1 MVQLKIPAVFMRG
14 GTSRAIFFREAD
26 LPPDPAIRDRI
37 LLAAMGSPDSYGRQL
52 DGMGGGISSLSKV
65 AIIAPGSRPDADVN
79 YTFGQV
85 SVTDALVDYKGNCG
99 NISSAVGPY
108 AIDEGLLAAPRDGV
122 ATVRIHNTN
131 TRKIIL
137 ARVSVQ
143 EGQAAVEGDFVLQ
156 GVSGTGARIALEFLD
171 PGGAVT
177 GKLLPTGAPTE
188 SLEVPD
194 LGGLTV
200 SIVDA
205 TNPMVFVRAA
215 DLGLQGTEHPEAIDG
230 NTDLTRRLEQ
240 IRATAA
246 VRIGLAGSVQEA
258 SRKSQAV
265 PKIALV
271 ARPVAYRDLSGSDV
285 PPTSTDICA
294 RVMSMG
300 KAHRAFALTA
310 AMCLAVAARIPGT
323 VVQEALGPQ
332 AAADPSAD
340 IRLGHP
346 SGVLPIAALVRGG
359 HAEKV
364 VVYRTARRLM
374 EGFIRIPARV
384 LRGGTD

>member
-14 GTSRAIFFREAD
+14 GTSRAIFFRDAD
-26 LPPDPAIRDRI
+26 LPSDRAIRDRI

-65 AIIAPGSRPDADVN
+65 AIIAPPGRPDADVD

-85 SVTDALVDYKGNCG
+85 SVTDALVDYSGNCG

-108 AIDEGLLAAPRDGV
+108 SIDEGLIPVPRDGEG
-122 ATVRIHNTN
+122 TVRIHNTN

-137 ARVSVQ
+137 ARVPVQ
-143 EGQAAVEGDFVLQ
+143 GGEAAVEGNFVLQ

-177 GKLLPTGAPTE
+177 GKLLPTGAAQDI
-188 SLEVPD
+188 LEIS
-194 LGGLTV
+194 GIGRLTV

-205 TNPMVFVRAA
+205 TNPVVFVPAE
-215 DLGLQGTEHPEAIDG
+215 DLGLQGTEHPEVIDR
-230 NTDLTRRLEQ
+230 NTILTTRLEH
-240 IRATAA
+240 IRAAAA
-246 VRIGLAGSVQEA
+246 VRIGLATTVEEA

-271 ARPVAYRDLSGSDV
+271 APPVLYRDLSGAEV
-285 PPTSTDICA
+285 PGNSTDICA

-323 VVQEALGPQ
+323 VVQKAVGP
-332 AAADPSAD
+332 AAADPSSD
-340 IRLGHP
+340 VRLGHP
-346 SGVLPIAALVRGG
+346 SGVLPIAASVRGG
-359 HAEKV
+359 RAEKV

-374 EGFIRIPARV
+374 EGAIRVPARI
-384 LRGGTD
+384 LQDRAY

>member
-1 MVQLKIPAVFMRG
+1 MGQLKIPAVFMRG

-26 LPPDPAIRDRI
+26 LPPDPAVRDRI
-37 LLAAMGSPDSYGRQL
+37 ILAAMGSPDSYGRQL

-65 AIIAPGSRPDADVN
+65 AIIAPPARPDADVN

-85 SVTDALVDYKGNCG
+85 SVTDALVDYTGNCG

-108 AIDEGLLAAPRDGV
+108 AIDEALVAGAPGGV
-122 ATVRIHNTN
+122 TCVRIHNTN

-137 ARVSVQ
+137 ARVPVQ
-143 EGQAAVEGDFVLQ
+143 DGQAAVEGEFTLQ
-156 GVSGTGARIALEFLD
+156 GVSGSGARIALEFLD

-177 GKLLPTGAPTE
+177 GKLLPTGEARETMA
-188 SLEVPD
+188 VPGIGD
-194 LGGLTV
+194 IPV

-205 TNPMVFVRAA
+205 TNPMVFVRAG
-215 DLGLQGTEHPEAIDG
+215 DLALQGTEHPEAIDRQAA
-230 NTDLTRRLEQ
+230 LTARLEQ
-240 IRATAA
+240 IRAMAA
-246 VRIGLAGSVQEA
+246 VRIKLAASVEEA
-258 SRKSQAV
+258 TRKSQAV

-271 ARPVAYRDLSGSDV
+271 APPTSYRDLSGAEV
-285 PPTSTDICA
+285 PAASTDICA

-323 VVQEALGPQ
+323 VVQEAVGPA
-332 AAADPSAD
+332 AAADPAAD
-340 IRLGHP
+340 IRLGHA
-346 SGVLPIAALVRGG
+346 SGVLPIAAEVRGG
-359 HAEKV
+359 RAEKV

-374 EGFIRIPARV
+374 EGYIRIPARV
-384 LRGGTD
+384 LRAK

>member
-1 MVQLKIPAVFMRG
+1 MVQLRIPAVFMRG

-26 LPPDPAIRDRI
+26 LPSDPAVRDRI
-37 LLAAMGSPDSYGRQL
+37 ILAAMGSPDSYGRQL

-65 AIIAPGSRPDADVN
+65 AIIAPPGRPDADVN

-85 SVTDALVDYKGNCG
+85 SVTDALVDYTGNCG

-108 AIDEGLLAAPRDGV
+108 AIDEGLVPVPREGEG
-122 ATVRIHNTN
+122 TVRIHNTN
-131 TRKIIL
+131 TRKIIV
-137 ARVSVQ
+137 ARVPVRD
-143 EGQAAVEGDFVLQ
+143 GQAAAEGDFVLQ

-177 GKLLPTGAPTE
+177 GKLLPTGTVKDV
-188 SLEVPD
+188 LEIPGI
-194 LGGLTV
+194 GGLMV
-200 SIVDA
+200 SVVDA

-215 DLGLQGTEHPEAIDG
+215 DLGLQGTEHPEAIDR
-230 NTDLTRRLEQ
+230 NTALTTRLEQ
-240 IRATAA
+240 IRATVA
-246 VRIGLAGSVQEA
+246 VRIGLAGTTEEA
-258 SRKSQAV
+258 SRKSPAV

-271 ARPVAYRDLSGSDV
+271 SPPVLYRDLSGAEV
-285 PPTSTDICA
+285 PATSTDICA

-323 VVQEALGPQ
+323 VVQEAVGP
-332 AAADPSAD
+332 AAADPSSD

-346 SGVLPIAALVRGG
+346 SGVLPIAASVRGG

-364 VVYRTARRLM
+364 IVYRTARRLM
-374 EGFIRIPARV
+374 EGSIRIPSHV
-384 LRGGTD
+384 LQGK

>member
-1 MVQLKIPAVFMRG
+1 MVQLSIPAVFMRG
-14 GTSRAIFFREAD
+14 GTSRAIFFRDAD
-26 LPPDPAIRDRI
+26 LPPDQAVRDRVI
-37 LLAAMGSPDSYGRQL
+37 LAAMGSPDSYGRQL

-65 AIIAPGSRPDADVN
+65 AIIAPPARPDADVN

-85 SVTDALVDYKGNCG
+85 SVTDALVDYTGNCG

-108 AIDEGLLAAPRDGV
+108 AIDEGLVRVPREGE
-122 ATVRIHNTN
+122 ATLRIHNTN
-131 TRKIIL
+131 TRKIIV
-137 ARVSVQ
+137 ARVRVQ
-143 EGQAAVEGDFVLQ
+143 DGLAAVEGNFILQ

-177 GKLLPTGAPTE
+177 GKLLPTGGPKE
-188 SLEVPD
+188 LLEVP
-194 LGGLTV
+194 GVGSLTV

-205 TNPMVFVRAA
+205 TNPMVFLRAA
-215 DLGLQGTEHPEAIDG
+215 DLGLQGTEHPEALDR
-230 NTDLTRRLEQ
+230 NTTLTARLEQ

-246 VRIGLAGSVQEA
+246 VRIGLATTVEEA

-271 ARPVAYRDLSGSDV
+271 APPVVYRDLSGTEV
-285 PPTSTDICA
+285 PAISTDICA

-323 VVQEALGPQ
+323 VVQEAVGP

-346 SGVLPIAALVRGG
+346 SGVLPIAASVRGG
-359 HAEKV
+359 RAEKV

-374 EGFIRIPARV
+374 EGSIRVPVRM
-384 LRGGTD
+384 LQGK

>member
-14 GTSRAIFFREAD
+14 GTSRAIFFRDAD
-26 LPPDPAIRDRI
+26 LPPDQAVQDRVI
-37 LLAAMGSPDSYGRQL
+37 LAAMGSPDSYGRQL

-65 AIIAPGSRPDADVN
+65 AIIAPPARPDADVN

-85 SVTDALVDYKGNCG
+85 SVTDALVDYTGNCG

-108 AIDEGLLAAPRDGV
+108 AIDEGLVPVPREGE

-131 TRKIIL
+131 TRKIIV
-137 ARVSVQ
+137 ARVHVQ
-143 EGQAAVEGDFVLQ
+143 DGQAVVEGNFILQ
-156 GVSGTGARIALEFLD
+156 GVSGTGARITLEFLD

-177 GKLLPTGAPTE
+177 GKLLPTGGPKE
-188 SLEVPD
+188 LLEVP
-194 LGGLTV
+194 GVGSLTV

-205 TNPMVFVRAA
+205 TNPMVFLRAA
-215 DLGLQGTEHPEAIDG
+215 DLGLQGTEHPEALDR
-230 NTDLTRRLEQ
+230 NTTLTARLEQ

-246 VRIGLAGSVQEA
+246 VRIGLASTDEEA

-271 ARPVAYRDLSGSDV
+271 SPPVVYRDLSGTEV
-285 PPTSTDICA
+285 PAISTDICA
-294 RVMSMG
+294 RVLSMG

-323 VVQEALGPQ
+323 VVQEAVGP

-346 SGVLPIAALVRGG
+346 SGVLHIAASVRGG
-359 HAEKV
+359 RAEKV

-374 EGFIRIPARV
+374 EGSIRVPARM
-384 LRGGTD
+384 LQGK

>member
-1 MVQLKIPAVFMRG
+1 VVQLEIPAVFMRG

-26 LPPDPAIRDRI
+26 LPPDQAARDRI
-37 LLAAMGSPDSYGRQL
+37 ILAAMGSPDSYGRQL

-65 AIIAPGSRPDADVN
+65 AIIGPPTRPDADVN

-85 SVTDALVDYKGNCG
+85 GVTDALVDYRGNCG

-108 AIDEGLLAAPRDGV
+108 AIDEGLVKPPQNGLAAI
-122 ATVRIHNTN
+122 RIHNTN
-131 TRKIIL
+131 TQKIIV
-137 ARVSVQ
+137 ARVPVQ
-143 EGQAAVEGDFVLQ
+143 DGQAVVEGDFVLP

-177 GKLLPTGAPTE
+177 GKLLPTGEPQE
-188 SLEVPD
+188 VLEIPGAGALMASV
-194 LGGLTV
+194 
-200 SIVDA
+200 VDA
-205 TNPMVFVRAA
+205 TNPVVFVRAA
-215 DLGLQGTEHPEAIDG
+215 DLGLQGTEHPEAIDRD
-230 NTDLTRRLEQ
+230 TELTARLER

-246 VRIGLAGSVQEA
+246 VRIGLAADIEGA
-258 SRKSQAV
+258 GRTSQAV

-271 ARPVAYRDLSGSDV
+271 AAPRTYRDLSGNEV
-285 PPTSTDICA
+285 RAQSTDVCA

-323 VVQEALGPQ
+323 VVQAMVGPS

-340 IRLGHP
+340 IRIGHP
-346 SGVLPIAALVRGG
+346 SGVLPVAASVRGG

-374 EGFIRIPARV
+374 EGFIRVPARV
-384 LRGGTD
+384 LLEG

>member
-14 GTSRAIFFREAD
+14 GTSRAIFFRDAD
-26 LPPDPAIRDRI
+26 LPSDQATRDRI
-37 LLAAMGSPDSYGRQL
+37 ILAAMGSPDGYGRQL

-65 AIIAPGSRPDADVN
+65 AIIGPPSRPDADVD

-85 SVTDALVDYKGNCG
+85 SVADALVDYKGNCG

-108 AIDEGLLAAPRDGV
+108 AIDEEIVSAPRSGT
-122 ATVRIHNTN
+122 ATVRIHNAN
-131 TRKIIL
+131 TRKIIV
-137 ARVSVQ
+137 ARVPVQ
-143 EGQAAVEGDFVLQ
+143 NGQAAVEGDFVLQ
-156 GVSGTGARIALEFLD
+156 GVSGTGAKIALEFQD

-177 GKLLPTGAPTE
+177 GKLLPTGQPKE
-188 SLEVPD
+188 MLEVS
-194 LGGLTV
+194 GEGVFTV

-215 DLGLQGTEHPEAIDG
+215 DLGLLGTEHPEVIDRNG
-230 NTDLTRRLEQ
+230 ELAARLER

-246 VRIGLAGSVQEA
+246 VRVGLAPDVESA
-258 SRKSQAV
+258 TRKSQAV
-265 PKIALV
+265 PKIAMV
-271 ARPVAYRDLSGSDV
+271 ASPRPYTDLSGNPV
-285 PPTSTDICA
+285 PAEATDICA
-294 RVMSMG
+294 RVISMG

-323 VVQEALGPQ
+323 AVHEAVGP
-332 AAADPSAD
+332 AAAANPSAD

-346 SGVLPIAALVRGG
+346 SGVLPIAAMVREGV
-359 HAEKV
+359 AEQV

-374 EGFIRIPARV
+374 EGFVRVPSHV
-384 LRGGTD
+384 LRAR

>member
-26 LPPDPAIRDRI
+26 LPPDQAARDRI
-37 LLAAMGSPDSYGRQL
+37 ILAAMGSPDSYGRQL

-65 AIIAPGSRPDADVN
+65 AIIGPPTRPDADVN

-85 SVTDALVDYKGNCG
+85 GVTDALVDYRGDCG

-108 AIDEGLLAAPRDGV
+108 AIDEGLVKPPQSGV
-122 ATVRIHNTN
+122 AAIRIHNTN
-131 TRKIIL
+131 TQKIIV
-137 ARVSVQ
+137 AKVPVRD
-143 EGQAAVEGDFVLQ
+143 GQAAVEGDFVLP

-177 GKLLPTGAPTE
+177 GKLLPTGEPQE
-188 SLEVPD
+188 VLEIPGV
-194 LGGLTV
+194 GALTA

-205 TNPMVFVRAA
+205 TNPVVFVRAA
-215 DLGLQGTEHPEAIDG
+215 DLGLQGTEHPEAIDR
-230 NTDLTRRLEQ
+230 NTELIARLER

-246 VRIGLAGSVQEA
+246 VRIGLAADIEGA
-258 SRKSQAV
+258 SRTSQAV
-265 PKIALV
+265 PKVALV
-271 ARPVAYRDLSGSDV
+271 APARTYRDLSGNEV
-285 PPTSTDICA
+285 RAESTDVCA
-294 RVMSMG
+294 RIMSMG
-300 KAHRAFALTA
+300 KAHRAFALTG

-323 VVQEALGPQ
+323 MVHAMVGPS

-340 IRLGHP
+340 IRIGHP
-346 SGVLPIAALVRGG
+346 SGVLPVAASVRGG
-359 HAEKV
+359 HADKV

-374 EGFIRIPARV
+374 EGLIRVPSRV
-384 LRGGTD
+384 LRGI

>member
-1 MVQLKIPAVFMRG
+1 MVQLRIPAVFMRG
-14 GTSRAIFFREAD
+14 GTSRAIFFRDAD
-26 LPPDPAIRDRI
+26 LPPDQAVRDRI
-37 LLAAMGSPDSYGRQL
+37 ILAAMGSPDHYGRQL

-65 AIIAPGSRPDADVN
+65 AIIAPPGRPDADVN

-85 SVTDALVDYKGNCG
+85 SVTDALVDYTGNCG

-108 AIDEGLLAAPRDGV
+108 AIDEGLVPVPREGEG
-122 ATVRIHNTN
+122 TVRIHNTN
-131 TRKIIL
+131 TRKIIV
-137 ARVSVQ
+137 ARVPVQ
-143 EGQAAVEGDFVLQ
+143 DGQAAIQGDFVLQ

-177 GKLLPTGAPTE
+177 GQLLPTGKPRDA
-188 SLEVPD
+188 LEIP
-194 LGGLTV
+194 GTGTLTV

-205 TNPMVFVRAA
+205 TNPMVFVSAA
-215 DLGLQGTEHPEAIDG
+215 DLDLQGTEPPEAIDR
-230 NTDLTRRLEQ
+230 NTALTSRLEQ

-246 VRIGLAGSVQEA
+246 VRIGLATSAGEA

-271 ARPVAYRDLSGSDV
+271 APPVGYRDLSGAEV
-285 PPTSTDICA
+285 PATATDICA
-294 RVMSMG
+294 LVMSMG

-323 VVQEALGPQ
+323 VVQEAVGP
-332 AAADPSAD
+332 AAATDPSAD

-346 SGVLPIAALVRGG
+346 SGVLPIAASVRGG

-374 EGFIRIPARV
+374 EGSIRVPAHV
-384 LRGGTD
+384 VQAK

>member
-1 MVQLKIPAVFMRG
+1 MVQLRIPAVFMRG

-26 LPPDPAIRDRI
+26 LPSDPAVRDRI
-37 LLAAMGSPDSYGRQL
+37 ILAAMGSPDSYGRQL

-65 AIIAPGSRPDADVN
+65 AIIAPPGRPDADVN

-85 SVTDALVDYKGNCG
+85 SVTDALVDYTGNCG

-108 AIDEGLLAAPRDGV
+108 AIDEGLVPVPREGEG
-122 ATVRIHNTN
+122 TVRIHNTN
-131 TRKIIL
+131 TRKIIV
-137 ARVSVQ
+137 ARVPVRD
-143 EGQAAVEGDFVLQ
+143 GQAAAEGDFVLQ

-177 GKLLPTGAPTE
+177 GKLLPTGTAKDV
-188 SLEVPD
+188 LEIPGM
-194 LGGLTV
+194 GGLMV
-200 SIVDA
+200 SVVDA

-215 DLGLQGTEHPEAIDG
+215 DLGLQGTEHPEAIDR
-230 NTDLTRRLEQ
+230 NTALTTRLEQ
-240 IRATAA
+240 IRATVA
-246 VRIGLAGSVQEA
+246 VRIGLAGTTEEA
-258 SRKSQAV
+258 SRKSPAV

-271 ARPVAYRDLSGSDV
+271 SPPVLYRDLSGAEV
-285 PPTSTDICA
+285 PATSTDICA

-323 VVQEALGPQ
+323 LAQEAVGP
-332 AAADPSAD
+332 AAADPAAD

-346 SGVLPIAALVRGG
+346 SGVLPIAASIHGG
-359 HAEKV
+359 RAEKV

-374 EGFIRIPARV
+374 EGSIRVPAHV
-384 LRGGTD
+384 LQGK

>member
-1 MVQLKIPAVFMRG
+1 MAQVKIPAVFMRG
-14 GTSRAIFFREAD
+14 GTSRAVFFRDSD
-26 LPPDPAIRDRI
+26 LPSDQAVRDRI
-37 LLAAMGSPDSYGRQL
+37 ILAAMGSPDGYGRQL

-65 AIIAPGSRPDADVN
+65 AIIGPPTRPDADIN

-108 AIDEGLLAAPRDGV
+108 TIDEGLVPAPQSGT

-131 TRKIIL
+131 TQKIIV
-137 ARVSVQ
+137 ARVPVHG
-143 EGQAAVEGDFVLQ
+143 GQAAVEGDFVLQ
-156 GVSGTGARIALEFLD
+156 GVSGTGAKIALEFRD

-177 GKLLPTGAPTE
+177 GKLLPTGAARE
-188 SLEVPD
+188 SLEIP
-194 LGGLTV
+194 GGGILTV

-215 DLGLQGTEHPEAIDG
+215 DLGLLGKEHPEAIDRD
-230 NTDLTRRLEQ
+230 TDLTARLEM
-240 IRATAA
+240 IRAMVA
-246 VRIGLAGSVQEA
+246 VRIGLAPDVEAA

-265 PKIALV
+265 PKIAMV
-271 ARPVAYRDLSGSDV
+271 APPTRYRDLSGNEV
-285 PPTSTDICA
+285 PAETTDICA
-294 RVMSMG
+294 RVISMG

-323 VVQEALGPQ
+323 VVQESVGPT
-332 AAADPSAD
+332 AASDPSAD

-346 SGVLPIAALVRGG
+346 SGVLPIAAAVRGG
-359 HAEKV
+359 HAEQV

-374 EGFIRIPARV
+374 EGWIRVPACA
-384 LRGGTD
+384 LRGT

>member
-1 MVQLKIPAVFMRG
+1 MVQLRIPAVFMRG
-14 GTSRAIFFREAD
+14 GTSRAIFFRDAD
-26 LPPDPAIRDRI
+26 LPPDQAVRDRI
-37 LLAAMGSPDSYGRQL
+37 ILAAMGSPDNYGRQL

-65 AIIAPGSRPDADVN
+65 AIIAPPARPEADVN

-85 SVTDALVDYKGNCG
+85 SVTDALVDYTGNCG

-108 AIDEGLLAAPRDGV
+108 AIDEGLVPAPRNGM
-122 ATVRIHNTN
+122 AAIRIHNTN
-131 TRKIIL
+131 TRKIIV
-137 ARVSVQ
+137 ARVPVQ
-143 EGQAAVEGDFVLQ
+143 DGQAMVDGDFVLQ
-156 GVSGTGARIALEFLD
+156 GVSGSGARIALEFLD

-177 GKLLPTGAPTE
+177 GKLLPTGKPQDV
-188 SLEVPD
+188 LEIPGIGT
-194 LGGLTV
+194 LPV

-205 TNPMVFVRAA
+205 TNPIIFVPAA
-215 DLGLQGTEHPEAIDG
+215 ALGLQGTEHPEAIDR
-230 NTDLTRRLEQ
+230 NATLTARLEH

-246 VRIGLAGSVQEA
+246 VRIGLATSAEEA

-271 ARPVAYRDLSGSDV
+271 APPVVYRDLSGAEV
-285 PPTSTDICA
+285 PAASTDICA

-323 VVQEALGPQ
+323 VVQEAVGP
-332 AAADPSAD
+332 AAADPSSD

-346 SGVLPIAALVRGG
+346 SGVLPIAASVRGG

-364 VVYRTARRLM
+364 IVYRTARRLM
-374 EGFIRIPARV
+374 EGSIRIPSHV
-384 LRGGTD
+384 LQGK

>member
-26 LPPDPAIRDRI
+26 LPSDPAVRDRI
-37 LLAAMGSPDSYGRQL
+37 ILAAMGSPDTYGRQL
-52 DGMGGGISSLSKV
+52 DGLGGGISSLSKV
-65 AIIAPGSRPDADVN
+65 AIIASPGRPDADVN

-85 SVTDALVDYKGNCG
+85 SVTDALVDYTGNCG

-108 AIDEGLLAAPRDGV
+108 AIDEGLVPAPRKGEG
-122 ATVRIHNTN
+122 TVRIHNTN
-131 TRKIIL
+131 TRKIIV
-137 ARVSVQ
+137 ARVPVRD
-143 EGQAAVEGDFVLQ
+143 GQAAVEGDFVLR

-177 GKLLPTGAPTE
+177 GKLLPTGMAQDT
-188 SLEVPD
+188 LEIP
-194 LGGLTV
+194 GMGALTV

-215 DLGLQGTEHPEAIDG
+215 DLGLQGTEHPEAIDR
-230 NTDLTRRLEQ
+230 NTTLTTRLEQ
-240 IRATAA
+240 VRATVA
-246 VRIGLAGSVQEA
+246 VRIGLAASITEA

-265 PKIALV
+265 PKIAV
-271 ARPVAYRDLSGSDV
+271 VCPAVPYRDLSGTEV
-285 PPTSTDICA
+285 PATSTDICA

-310 AMCLAVAARIPGT
+310 AMCLAVAARIPGS
-323 VVQEALGPQ
+323 VVQEAVGP
-332 AAADPSAD
+332 AAADPAAD

-346 SGVLPIAALVRGG
+346 SGILPIAASVQGG
-359 HAEKV
+359 RAEKV

-374 EGFIRIPARV
+374 EGSIRVPAHV
-384 LRGGTD
+384 LQRK

>member
-14 GTSRAIFFREAD
+14 GTSRALFFREAD
-26 LPPDPAIRDRI
+26 LPSDGAARDRI
-37 LLAAMGSPDSYGRQL
+37 ILAALGSPDRYGRQL

-65 AIIAPGSRPDADVN
+65 AIIGPPTRPDAEVN

-85 SVTDALVDYKGNCG
+85 GVTDAIVDYTGNCG

-108 AIDEGLLAAPRDGV
+108 AIDEALVAGARDGV
-122 ATVRIHNTN
+122 AAVRIHNTN

-137 ARVSVQ
+137 ARVPV
-143 EGQAAVEGDFVLQ
+143 EDGQAAVEGDFALQ
-156 GVSGTGARIALEFLD
+156 GVSGTGARIVLEFLD

-177 GKLLPTGAPTE
+177 GRLLPTGEARE
-188 SLEVPD
+188 SLAVAGIGD
-194 LGGLTV
+194 ITV

-215 DLGLQGTEHPEAIDG
+215 DLGLEGPEHPEAIDR
-230 NTDLTRRLEQ
+230 NTALTARLEQ

-246 VRIGLAGSVQEA
+246 VRIGLATGVEEA
-258 SRKSQAV
+258 TRRSQAV

-271 ARPVAYRDLSGSDV
+271 APPVTYRDLSGAEV
-285 PPTSTDICA
+285 PAASTDICA

-323 VVQEALGPQ
+323 VVQEALAP
-332 AAADPSAD
+332 AAADDPSAD
-340 IRLGHP
+340 IRLGHA
-346 SGVLPIAALVRGG
+346 SGVLPIAAGVQGG
-359 HAEKV
+359 RAEKV

-374 EGFIRIPARV
+374 DGFIRVPTGT
-384 LRGGTD
+384 LRKG

>member
-1 MVQLKIPAVFMRG
+1 VVQWKIPAIFMRG
-14 GTSRAIFFREAD
+14 GTSRAIFFRQAD
-26 LPPDPAIRDRI
+26 LPSDPVLRDRI
-37 LLAAMGSPDSYGRQL
+37 ILATMGSPDSYGRQL

-65 AIIAPGSRPDADVN
+65 AIVGPPTRPDADVN

-85 SVTDALVDYKGNCG
+85 SVTDALVDYTGNCG

-108 AIDEGLLAAPRDGV
+108 AIDEALTTAPQNGE
-122 ATVRIHNTN
+122 AIVRIHNTN
-131 TRKIIL
+131 TRKIIV
-137 ARVSVQ
+137 ARVPVQ
-143 EGQAAVEGDFVLQ
+143 AGQAAVEGDFALQ

-177 GKLLPTGAPTE
+177 GKLLPTGEAQE
-188 SLEVPD
+188 ALGVPGMD
-194 LGGLTV
+194 DVTV

-205 TNPMVFVRAA
+205 TNPMVFVRAV
-215 DLGLQGTEHPEAIDG
+215 DLGLQGTEPPEVIDR
-230 NTDLTRRLEQ
+230 NTSLTARLEQ

-246 VRIGLAGSVQEA
+246 VRIGLARDVEEA

-271 ARPVAYRDLSGSDV
+271 APPLAYRDLSGAEV
-285 PPTSTDICA
+285 PATSTDICA

-323 VVQEALGPQ
+323 VVQEVVAPA

-340 IRLGHP
+340 IRLGHA
-346 SGVLPIAALVRGG
+346 SGVLPIAAAVREGR
-359 HAEKV
+359 AEKV

-374 EGFIRIPARV
+374 EGFIRVPVRV
-384 LRGGTD
+384 LKEG